1 MKIRILLFL
10 TIALLTVTNSL
21 YAQGTAFTYQGHLND
36 GVNPANGS
44 YDQTF
49 ALFNVVSGAGQ
60 VGNTFTNPATAVSN
74 GQFTVTLDFGP
85 GIFTGPDRWLE
96 IGVRTNGNGAFTL
109 LAPRQPITPV
119 PYAIMANNASNLL
132 GVLPAAQLGAGTAA
146 INISGAAASFTGS
159 LAGNVTGTQSATVVN
174 TVGGVTAANV
184 ASGANAANAATSA
197 NTANTIVKR
206 DVSGNFYAGSV
217 TLAGNL
223 NLPATT
229 ANSGLIKS
237 GATTLLHT
245 FGSANIFVGVGAGNL
260 TTTGSGNTGTGFN
273 ALNHDTSGL
282 GNTANG
288 QTALFNNT
296 TGGDNVAIGF
306 SALLLNLDG
315 DYNTAIGYQALTSN
329 TNGSYNTA
337 DGMSALYANTSGY
350 NNTANGYAA
359 LYSNID
365 GHDNTA
371 NGYQALYNNTNGFY
385 NTANGE
391 DALLANKSGSYNA
404 ADGYFALGLNTSGN
418 NNIAL
423 GYQAGLNISTGSS
436 NIDIGNFG
444 VSTDTNI
451 IRVGSSQARTFIA
464 GIFGANIF
472 PGSPVYANS
481 NGQLGTV
488 NSSPGLAQNI
498 QSMADASDVLLALK
512 PVTFRYKTELD
523 PTATPQFGLLAEDV
537 EKIDPDLVAR
547 DDKKQIFSVR
557 YEAVNAMLLNEFI
570 KQHRKVE
577 EQNTEIETLKQRLE
591 ALEKLIQNRK
601 PN

>member
-44 YDQTF
+44 YDLTF

-206 DVSGNFYAGSV
+206 DVSGNFSAGSV

-337 DGMSALYANTSGY
+337 DGMSAL
-350 NNTANGYAA
+350 
-359 LYSNID
+359 
-365 GHDNTA
+365 
-371 NGYQALYNNTNGFY
+371 
-385 NTANGE
+385 
-391 DALLANKSGSYNA
+391 
-404 ADGYFALGLNTSGN
+404 
-418 NNIAL
+418 
-423 GYQAGLNISTGSS
+423 
-436 NIDIGNFG
+436 
-444 VSTDTNI
+444 
-451 IRVGSSQARTFIA
+451 
-464 GIFGANIF
+464 
-472 PGSPVYANS
+472 
-481 NGQLGTV
+481 
-488 NSSPGLAQNI
+488 
-498 QSMADASDVLLALK
+498 
-512 PVTFRYKTELD
+512 
-523 PTATPQFGLLAEDV
+523 
-537 EKIDPDLVAR
+537 
-547 DDKKQIFSVR
+547 
-557 YEAVNAMLLNEFI
+557 
-570 KQHRKVE
+570 
-577 EQNTEIETLKQRLE
+577 
-591 ALEKLIQNRK
+591 
-601 PN
+601 